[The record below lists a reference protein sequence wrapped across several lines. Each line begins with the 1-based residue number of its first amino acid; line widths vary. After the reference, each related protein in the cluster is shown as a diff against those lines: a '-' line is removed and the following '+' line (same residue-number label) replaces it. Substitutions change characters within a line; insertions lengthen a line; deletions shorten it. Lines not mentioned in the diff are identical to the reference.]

1 MELFAEITAL
11 WQVFLSFWRDREIGT
26 FLFFIASAVL
36 YFRGHVKSEKLLTHT
51 KDMRTT
57 DEMNALREKIANMLR
72 VIESILYSG
81 VESYVYESLGGAD
94 RRLHVVRKSK
104 PVDIKAR
111 DYLSEYH
118 DALHR
123 CVLEQAPAILMN
135 ELLVHRVAES
145 PIDDDQEQKSARALR
160 HLICYDLS
168 GHAGKNRDV
177 VVIEN
182 RLLPYEYVL
191 EMYQEL
197 CVSARNL
204 RSIKDEAVE
213 TEIREHRIP
222 FVPGVEKLLKRRK
235 KTKKIQKR

>member
-1 MELFAEITAL
+1 MELFAEITTL
-11 WQVFLSFWRDREIGT
+11 WNVFISFWRDREIGT
-26 FLFFIASAVL
+26 ILFFIASAVL

-57 DEMNALREKIANMLR
+57 EEMNALREKISNMLR
-72 VIESILYSG
+72 VIESILYNG
-81 VESYVYESLGGAD
+81 VESYVYDSCSGPD

-123 CVLEQAPAILMN
+123 CVLENAPSILMN
-135 ELLVHRVAES
+135 EILVHRVAES
-145 PIDDDQEQKSARALR
+145 PADSDQEQKSARALR

-168 GHAGKNRDV
+168 GHAGKNREV
-177 VVIEN
+177 IVIEN

-204 RSIKDEAVE
+204 RSIREEAVE

-222 FVPGVEKLLKRRK
+222 FVPGVSKIIKTRK
-235 KTKKIQKR
+235 KHKK

>member
-1 MELFAEITAL
+1 MEIFGEITAL
-11 WQVFLSFWRDREIGT
+11 WQVFLNFWRDKEIGT
-26 FLFFIASAVL
+26 FLFFIASAVI

-51 KDMRTT
+51 KDVRTT
-57 DEMNALREKIANMLR
+57 DEMNALREKMSNMLR

-81 VESYVYESLGGAD
+81 IEQYIYDSHGGHD
-94 RRLHVVRKSK
+94 RRIMVVRKSK

-123 CVLEQAPAILMN
+123 CVLEAAPAILMN

-145 PIDDDQEQKSARALR
+145 PIDSEQEQNSAKALR
-160 HLICYDLS
+160 HLICYDIA

-177 VVIEN
+177 ITIEN
-182 RLLPYEYVL
+182 RLLPFEDVL
-191 EMYQEL
+191 EMYKEL

-204 RSIKDEAVE
+204 RAIKDDAIE

-222 FVPGVEKLLKRRK
+222 FVPSVSKLLKGRK
-235 KTKKIQKR
+235 KAKKIQKQ